1 MMKGEKIFTYI
12 MLAVSVALVIGS
24 LFIVPFDEL
33 TVSSPGG
40 YPVFVSILCLV
51 LAFVVAFGKHP
62 EVGESENEKKVF
74 DPVIVAFIMM
84 LVLYVA
90 GIIYIHYTAATLL
103 FLFASMLYLNRSNWK
118 RAVLISYIS
127 TFMILL
133 VFKYLFSVIMP

>member
-12 MLAVSVALVIGS
+12 MLAISVLLLIGS

-40 YPVFVSILCLV
+40 YPVFISFACVILACLV
-51 LAFVVAFGKHP
+51 PFGIHP
-62 EVGESENEKKVF
+62 AEDDSENAKKVF
-74 DPVIVAFIMM
+74 DPVIVAFIIM
-84 LVLYVA
+84 LVLYVV
-90 GIIYIHYTAATLL
+90 GIIYIHYTVATLL
-103 FLFASMLYLNRSNWK
+103 FLFAGMFYLNRSSWK